1 MFERRVRVSL
11 VDDFGG
17 LDVLPRLRFLIAPA
31 ALYMGWRRFRSLPPE
46 KKRAASELVNRLFE
60 WAERSG
66 LIEKN
71 PGFRTDYL
79 SDYPELEILERNTAT
94 IRRECLALLG
104 AKEQMTDMED
114 LGGTYTSGGIH
125 TIAWKTFMFKSGTF
139 IDENCA
145 LAPETARLLRG
156 IPGAYTAFFSIL
168 DPHQYVRPHWGYYKG
183 FLRYHL
189 GIVIPNNNEN
199 RECFLRV
206 NDSEA
211 DNAMRD
217 KSLIERGEKH
227 YWRNGEG
234 VLFDD
239 TFLHDAT
246 NDSDEVRVV
255 LWLDLARKMPLALDL
270 VNRAALGIAFR
281 DPSVKQVREN
291 AVVHPP
297 TGVASPVG

>member
-1 MFERRVRVSL
+1 MLASW
-11 VDDFGG
+11 GG
-17 LDVLPRLRFLIAPA
+17 GWTLPRLRFLIAPA

-46 KKRAASELVNRLFE
+46 KKRAASELINRLFE
-60 WAERSG
+60 WSEKRG

-79 SDYPELEILERNTAT
+79 NDYPELETLERNTET

-104 AKEQMTDMED
+104 AKEQITDMEA
-114 LGGTYTSGGIH
+114 LGGSYTSGGIH
-125 TIAWKTFMFKSGTF
+125 TIGWKTFMFKSGTF

-211 DNAMRD
+211 DNAARD
-217 KSLIERGEKH
+217 TSLIERGEKY

-239 TFLHDAT
+239 TFLHDAD
-246 NDSDEVRVV
+246 NGSDEVRVV

-270 VNRAALGIAFR
+270 VNRAALWIAFR
-281 DPSVKQVREN
+281 DPSVKKVHET
-291 AVVHPP
+291 AVVRPAP
-297 TGVASPVG
+297 GAASPVG

>member
-1 MFERRVRVSL
+1 M
-11 VDDFGG
+11 
-17 LDVLPRLRFLIAPA
+17 RFKLLIAPA
-31 ALYMGWRRFRSLPPE
+31 ALYVGYRRFRALPPE
-46 KKRAASELVNRLFE
+46 KKRAASKLINRLFE
-60 WAERSG
+60 WSEKRG
-66 LIEKN
+66 FIEKN

-79 SDYPELEILERNTAT
+79 SDYPELETLERNHET
-94 IRRECLALLG
+94 IRQECLALLG
-104 AKEQMTDMED
+104 VKEQMTDMEA
-114 LGGTYTSGGIH
+114 LGGSYTSGGIH
-125 TIAWKTFMFKSGTF
+125 TIGWKTFMFKSGTF

-199 RECFLRV
+199 GECFLRV

-211 DNAMRD
+211 DNATGD
-217 KSLIERGEKH
+217 KSLIERGEKY

-239 TFLHDAT
+239 TFLHDAD
-246 NDSDEVRVV
+246 NGSDEVRVV
-255 LWLDLARKMPLALDL
+255 LWLDLARKMPLVLDL
-270 VNRAALGIAFR
+270 VNRAALWIAFR
-281 DPSVKQVREN
+281 DPSVKQVRET
-291 AVVHPP
+291 AIVRPAA
-297 TGVASPVG
+297 GVASPVG